1 MKIYENQFPKKLNIL
16 FKKKEKKL
24 IQFKNVPINFKIIPN
39 NIELLERKMQ
49 RNFIIHYHKMFQNE
63 QSNFY
68 NDEYLDSFYNNLYH
82 NQRNKSF
89 NKKPPPPFNSLTQS
103 KSQFFYNTTG
113 KINKSKKKLILK
125 LPDIKKN
132 KNGNRFSTMSME
144 HLNFFKTNHSVV
156 NLFKNEK
163 KYSLNKNK
171 SFSHSKKSVNIKRNK
186 NGLNL
191 YLL

>member
-16 FKKKEKKL
+16 LKNKEKKM
-24 IQFKNVPINFKIIPN
+24 IQFKKVPINFKIIPN

-63 QSNFY
+63 HSNYY
-68 NDEYLDSFYNNLYH
+68 NDEYLDSFYNNLYL

-89 NKKPPPPFNSLTQS
+89 NKKPPPPLNSLHHS

-132 KNGNRFSTMSME
+132 KDGHRVSTMSME

-163 KYSLNKNK
+163 KDTMNKNK
-171 SFSHSKKSVNIKRNK
+171 SFSHSKENVNINRN
-186 NGLNL
+186 
-191 YLL
+191 